1 MKGNDVEWN
10 GAWSD
15 RDPVW
20 GQLPKQDRENL
31 GQYSKADGEFWMA
44 YEEWVNL
51 FDQIQ
56 ICNISPD
63 TLKSSRPGGPQ
74 GYKWNC
80 LQYDG
85 EWVVGRS
92 AGGCGQPDKQKF
104 WTNVSFSNFK
114 RGQINRINKELFVLS
129 LSI

>member
-1 MKGNDVEWN
+1 MEWN

-20 GQLPKQDRENL
+20 SQLPKQDRENL

-44 YEEWVNL
+44 YEEWINL

-104 WTNVSFSNFK
+104 WTNVSFSNIK
-114 RGQINRINKELFVLS
+114 LDREKIE
-129 LSI
+129 